1 MAELIKTL
9 AAVALI
15 IAALAP
21 VLLAGGA
28 CIAAFMMGKH
38 IAQHLGVTVV
48 TTAALVGAAYFLM
61 SRSGSSTGFQV
72 LDAVILA
79 AAPWLIYLA
88 GKKLVLDKLA

>member
-1 MAELIKTL
+1 MAELVKTL

-38 IAQHLGVTVV
+38 IAQHLSVTVV

-72 LDAVILA
+72 LDAAILA

-88 GKKLVLDKLA
+88 AKKLVLDKLA